1 MIRRRFEKVYI
12 IKGIMLDIRYLWER
26 RYKFVFVFSV
36 FLTGII
42 ITTIYFPHYWH
53 FEMPD
58 ISANITKGVTKD
70 GHPWIGAEKPELEI
84 TEFADYQCFQC
95 KKMHFFLRQAVADN
109 PDRIRLTHRHYPM
122 DHEFN
127 PTIVPEPFHVGSGKM
142 ALLAIYA
149 LEKGKF
155 WEMNDALFTID
166 KKKGQI
172 DISKLSQDV
181 GVDRRGLLWA
191 INSKV
196 IQHKLSRDIW
206 EGMRLKITGTPAYVI
221 NGEVYLG
228 HIPPEVFKKVLD

>member
-1 MIRRRFEKVYI
+1 M
-12 IKGIMLDIRYLWER
+12 
-26 RYKFVFVFSV
+26 FVFFV

-53 FEMPD
+53 FEIPD
-58 ISANITKGVTKD
+58 ISANITKGVTED

-84 TEFADYQCFQC
+84 TEFIDYQCFQC

-127 PTIVPEPFHVGSGKM
+127 PTVVPEPFHVGSGKM

-149 LEKGKF
+149 QEKGKF
-155 WEMNDALFTID
+155 WEMNDALFTVD
-166 KKKGQI
+166 KKHGIINLEEIAK
-172 DISKLSQDV
+172 DV
-181 GVDRRGLLWA
+181 GLNHRGLLWA

-196 IQHKLSRDIW
+196 IQHKLSIDIW
-206 EGMRLKITGTPAYVI
+206 DGMQLKITGTPAYVI
-221 NGEVYLG
+221 NGKVHLG
-228 HIPPEVFKKVLD
+228 HIPPELFKKVLE